1 MKPSL
6 YHLPHDFP
14 VWQWWVDIYLAG
26 FATREKAEWYG
37 KLHGWV
43 SK

>member
-6 YHLPHDFP
+6 YEIPKDWP
-14 VWQWWVDIYLAG
+14 IVWQWWVDIYLAG
-26 FATREKAEWYG
+26 FSTREKAEWYG

-43 SK
+43 K